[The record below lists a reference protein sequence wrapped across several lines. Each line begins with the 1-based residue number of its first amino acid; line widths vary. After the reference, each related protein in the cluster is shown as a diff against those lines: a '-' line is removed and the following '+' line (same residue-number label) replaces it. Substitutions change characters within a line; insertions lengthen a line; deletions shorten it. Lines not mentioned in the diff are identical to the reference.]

1 LKRLAIITTHPI
13 QYYDPVFKLI
23 AENREFELKVFYTW
37 GKTLN
42 NKYDPGFGKV
52 IEWDIPLLEG
62 YKYEFLINTAKDP
75 GTHHFFGIKNPD
87 AIKQIN
93 RFSPDILLILGWGWS
108 SHLTI
113 IRHYH
118 GKVPIWFR
126 GDSTLL
132 DEKVN
137 LRSLARTFFLK
148 CIYSHVDKA
157 FYVGK
162 ANKAYFLRNGLK
174 EHQLIYAPHAI
185 DNSRFELDRNKQ
197 TSEIRQELGLS
208 DTDILILFAGKFEP
222 KKDPLTLLEAFT
234 QIAKPNLHLLFVGNG
249 ILEKEL
255 TSRVED
261 YNLKRV
267 YFKEFQNQQNLPAYY
282 QACDLF
288 CLPSRGPGET
298 WGLAI
303 NEAMAC
309 GKAIFVSDKVGCS
322 ADLVKPNVNGGVFNS
337 GNLNSLKDNLTSLVE
352 SKSKLTK
359 YGLASRKIIADYNF
373 SKIARIII
381 SETNKRS

>member
-1 LKRLAIITTHPI
+1 MKRLAIITTHPI